1 VSDPKLLG
9 HPTVLIQHHHTNRID
24 YTPGKARLDP
34 ALRDKGL
41 GKYQPKVELWE
52 KGDDAVGVIPMVI
65 AWPYGQ
71 PGLVVLDL
79 LEIAEGLKVDD
90 DAWTPSGTEKG
101 DYDSPIARVRLAVE
115 PGTTEVLFD
124 PLVEALYDGDKYG
137 RFEGVVFDVDLTVK
151 DEKGK
156 DRARFF
162 IRGIPMVELVAPK
175 HDDIVTNAGAEGSE
189 WELEAR
195 LHYRPHPYK
204 TPGKTVLAQGKDLEF
219 TGDGNWHTYVPLK
232 GRNRNVQFGMS
243 RDPGKPAF
251 TLMDRFVVGV
261 HILTGW
267 HGKVRRDRCL
277 VTFNLQLNGK
287 LALWAEAKLKITP
300 TTSKSKGLLPKELT
314 WKTDEK
320 TFYVQDVS
328 VELPAR
334 KATIDVEEAG
344 RMVAWRSTYFLVP
357 EKLIDK
363 RKFSLKELL
372 DEPRQ
377 RLSGPA
383 PLPTAP
389 YVDHVE
395 FSSKGWE
402 KYSFVLK
409 IIVQK
414 FALIVAWQKK
424 YNELQEKW
432 KDELTCYER
441 VVTPVVR
448 ALEGIKFKTRNVNWA
463 GRSDAKLSKL
473 HVEKAHRATWEKVK
487 LLRRIDDQIA
497 RHAGEALTLFSEDP
511 FWEVFFG
518 RKKGGDPF
526 LGMKLQFAWSQTRDR
541 LRAKEDKRSRDEL
554 DPLDRARG
562 GDGSNDPLVLTIPA
576 QAFTYDDALKV
587 EIFTLIIS
595 YLPILARIPSSSEP
609 EDPEGTVKAQK
620 ARIDLFRKRVE
631 PGMADVF
638 DALIGEKQ
646 QVQVDWL
653 TDDADRAML
662 WKAGMFGAPSS
673 LMYGGDMLKAKLAH
687 VYEGPDL
694 PSGRPNNI
702 FLYTEL
708 DLERAGQ
715 VLKSRAAKYIVD
727 AEFVFETS
735 MATVKWIIDMYRF
748 STGDLGWN
756 VSTILDAAD
765 LAVASTEL
773 MLRAGAL
780 SGRFGPDLVTRGG
793 THYFKVAAKIGPWI
807 DVLKEGYNLY
817 KQLSGMIRGKP
828 TDKVEILFT
837 VYNLIGLV
845 CIAAGATFIGGIIVA
860 FVIAA
865 RALYDAFRIIDMEQV
880 PAWYARTP
888 WGNLAVYDYD
898 SHGGPLT
905 VSDPR
910 KMFWQGCI
918 ALSKFFS
925 MIWKELKPEQKKAIE
940 DYFGQWAE
948 ATGAT
953 LKVKVTIKK
962 DVDFFKLVD
971 F

>member
-1 VSDPKLLG
+1 VTTPLLN
-9 HPTVLIQHHHTNRID
+9 HPWVFAERAHTNHVDRA
-24 YTPGKARLDP
+24 PGKARVDP

-41 GKYQPKVELWE
+41 ARHQVSVEPWE
-52 KGDDAVGVIPMVI
+52 KGDDDQGVIPLVV
-65 AWPYGQ
+65 AWPPGM

-79 LEIAEGLKVDD
+79 NELAKGLKIDNGLWVPG
-90 DAWTPSGTEKG
+90 ASEVG
-101 DYDSPIARVRLAVE
+101 DGLSPLVRLRLAME
-115 PGTTEVLFD
+115 PGTDEVK
-124 PLVEALYDGDKYG
+124 VEPKVEPLYDPGKRT
-137 RFEGVVFDVDLTVK
+137 RFEGVVFDVDLRVQ
-151 DEKGK
+151 DGKGNQ
-156 DRARFF
+156 RARFT
-162 IRGIPMVELVAPK
+162 IRGVPMAEDVGSTGEG
-175 HDDIVTNAGAEGSE
+175 DILDAASAEGDS

-195 LHYRPHPYK
+195 LHYVPIPYK
-204 TPGKTVLAQGKDLEF
+204 TPGKTVFAATKERTFD
-219 TGDGNWHTYVPLK
+219 GDGVHHTFVPLR

-251 TLMDRFVVGV
+251 TLMDRFVLGV
-261 HILTGW
+261 HVLTGW
-267 HGKVRRDRCL
+267 HGGVRRDRCI
-277 VTFNLQLNGK
+277 VTFALQVTNK
-287 LALWAEAKLKITP
+287 LAMWAEARLSITP
-300 TTSKSKGLLPKELT
+300 TTKKSKGLLPKELT
-314 WKTDEK
+314 WKTDDK
-320 TFYVQDVS
+320 TFYVQDVT
-328 VELPAR
+328 VELP
-334 KATIDVEEAG
+334 KKDTVDVEEAG

-357 EKLIDK
+357 ERLIDK

-377 RLSGPA
+377 RLTGPA

-395 FSSKGWE
+395 FSAKGWE
-402 KYSFVLK
+402 KYAFVLK
-409 IIVQK
+409 IVVQK
-414 FALIVAWQKK
+414 FALIAAWQKK
-424 YNELQEKW
+424 YNELQERW

-463 GRSDAKLSKL
+463 GRSDNKLSKL

-511 FWEVFFG
+511 FWDVFFG
-518 RKKGGDPF
+518 RKAGGDPF
-526 LGMKLQFAWSQTRDR
+526 LGMKLQFAWSLTKDK
-541 LRAKEDKRSRDEL
+541 LRAKEDKRRQDEL

-562 GDGSNDPLVLTIPA
+562 GDASSDPLVLTIPA
-576 QAFTYDDALKV
+576 QTFTYDDALKV
-587 EIFTLIIS
+587 ELFTMVIS
-595 YLPILARIPSSSEP
+595 YLPMLARIPGSSEP
-609 EDPEGTVKAQK
+609 EDPEGTVKAQR
-620 ARIDLFRKRVE
+620 ARIDLFRRRIE

-662 WKAGMFGAPSS
+662 WKAGMYGAPSS

-694 PSGRPNNI
+694 PSGRPNHLH
-702 FLYTEL
+702 LYTDL
-708 DLERAGQ
+708 DLQQAGQ
-715 VLKSRAAKYIVD
+715 ALKSRAAKYIVD
-727 AEFVFETS
+727 HEFVFETS
-735 MATVKWIIDMYRF
+735 MATVKWVIDMYRF
-748 STGDLGWN
+748 STGELGWN
-756 VSTILDAAD
+756 VTTILDAAD
-765 LAVASTEL
+765 LTVASAEL

-793 THYFKVAAKIGPWI
+793 THYFKVVGKIGPWI

-817 KQLSGMIRGKP
+817 KQLSGLIRGKP

-837 VYNLIGLV
+837 VYNLVGLV

-888 WGNLAVYDYD
+888 WGDLSVYDYD
-898 SHGGPLT
+898 EHGGPLA
-905 VSDPR
+905 VNDPR

-925 MIWKELKPEQKKAIE
+925 LIWKELKPEQKKAIE
-940 DYFGQWAE
+940 DYFGQWAL
-948 ATGAT
+948 ATGAS
-953 LKVKVTIKK
+953 LNVKVTIKK
-962 DVDFFKLVD
+962 DEDFFKLVD